1 MIYNNVELFPTLFRQ
16 LTGQTGATLY
26 EDESG
31 FHLEAQVPGV
41 KAEEIQMSVENGHLF
56 IEAKAAE
63 EKKDVKYYYK
73 SASNFSYEI
82 PLPEGIDES
91 QIPDAVCKD
100 GILKISFAKSKSL
113 QPRKINV
120 KSA

>member
-1 MIYNNVELFPTLFRQ
+1 MIYNNVELFPTLFQ
-16 LTGQTGATLY
+16 QFTGQTGITLY
-26 EDESG
+26 EDESA

-41 KAEEIQMSVENGHLF
+41 KAEEIQMSFENGNLY
-56 IEAKAAE
+56 IEAKPTE

-73 SASNFSYEI
+73 TSRNFSYEI

-91 QIPDAVCKD
+91 QIPDAICKD
-100 GILKISFAKSKSL
+100 GILKISFIKTKSI